1 MGRKPIERKYLK
13 PTDGRKNNGRK
24 KGDNYKKPVVRGTS
38 AMNKAKK
45 ERINKYAVNSM
56 TSVFG
61 SEKEAF
67 ESLAQL
73 AKDGSF
79 PHMKLLLEYA
89 YGKPEDLVASDN
101 KGRGQTFNIQNI
113 FTGSASKSE
122 TEDTDFEMVEDE

>member
-1 MGRKPIERKYLK
+1 MGRKPIERKYIK
-13 PTDGRKNNGRK
+13 PTDGRKNNGRQ
-24 KGDNYKKPVVRGTS
+24 KGDNYKKPRVRTSS

-45 ERINKYAVNSM
+45 ERINLYAVNSM
-56 TSVFG
+56 TTVFG

-89 YGKPEDLVASDN
+89 YGKPEDLVPSDGKKN
-101 KGRGQTFNIQNI
+101 GATFNIQNI
-113 FTGSASKSE
+113 FTGNSTAMSE
-122 TEDTDFEMVEDE
+122 DDTEFEVVED